1 MNNQVK
7 LLLLIVALVAGSI
20 WAVATKPIRKGLDIQ
35 GGMRVVL
42 RAKIED
48 PSFTRKKTKWT
59 QEHLETVARI
69 MRNRVDALGVSE
81 QVVYPQGTDRI
92 VVELPGVR
100 NKEEAL
106 KVIQQTASLE
116 FRKISQ
122 FENNTWRHEDETIN
136 GQPTGYEKIVDSA
149 GKEVSTAELDDKI
162 FSTEPILD
170 GAELVPNSRAEL
182 TGDGYV
188 IHFEFNDGEPK
199 RIFEEFTR
207 GNINK
212 PLAIFLDKK
221 LISAP
226 NINDVI
232 PGKGIIE
239 GKFTADQ
246 AKTLA
251 NQLNAGAL
259 PVPLEQ
265 IELTNVEATLGSQAV
280 RQTTMAGIVGL
291 ALVLVFM
298 LAYYRGPG
306 TIACIALLLYTLF
319 NFAIFVLI
327 PVTLTV
333 PGIAGFILSIGM
345 AVDANILIFERM
357 KEERRSGKSI
367 RATVETGFRRAF
379 SAIFDTNACTLITCG
394 ILYHFGTGQVRGF
407 AVTLAIGVILSMFS
421 AIIVS
426 RTFLM
431 LLGSTAI
438 GQREGFYRVPDWHP
452 TLHVSRRMA
461 LWFGISAI
469 SIVPGVLF
477 WAIGGIKPSIE
488 FTGGTEMNV
497 QFRQPPT
504 VNQINQILATKGQR
518 ESRVLLAEGNR
529 AFITTRQLTNAQQEE
544 VTAAFRAAGGDVQQT
559 FMVSGLVSRE
569 LTRNAL
575 TAVLISSALIVIFL
589 AFRFAIPNFVE
600 GLKYG
605 LCAVGAMLH
614 DAAFVWGFMA
624 IMGYFLNWQI
634 DGLFVTAMLTIIG
647 FSMHDTIVIFDRLRE
662 NLHHRQRGETFADV
676 ADRSID
682 QTFARSVN
690 TSVATMLPLVAML
703 ILGGPTIRMFIAAL
717 LLGVISGTYSSIF
730 NAAPLL
736 VLWKRMAGERAMLPA
751 TGGGP
756 AVRPAPRPQPQRP
769 VQPTKPRPAQPTV
782 SNGDGAGAP
791 GIPTEEGTIAAGAA
805 DRVKPKKKRR
815 RM

>member
-7 LLLLIVALVAGSI
+7 LLLLIVALVAGAI

-100 NKEEAL
+100 NKDEAL
-106 KVIQQTASLE
+106 RVIQQTASLE
-116 FRKISQ
+116 FRKVTQ
-122 FENNTWRHEDETIN
+122 FENGTWRHEDETKD
-136 GQPTGYEKIVDSA
+136 GVSTGYEKIVDSA
-149 GKEVSTAELDDKI
+149 GKEVSEAELNDKI
-162 FSTEPILD
+162 FSTEPVLT
-170 GAELVPNSRAEL
+170 GGELLPNAKAELG
-182 TGDGYV
+182 GDGYF
-188 IHFEFNDGEPK
+188 INFEFRDDAK
-199 RIFEEFTR
+199 RVFEEFTR

-239 GKFTADQ
+239 GRFTADQ

-265 IELTNVEATLGSQAV
+265 IEQFNVEATLGSQAV
-280 RQTTMAGIVGL
+280 RQTTMAGIAGL

-306 TIACIALLLYTLF
+306 TVACIALLLYTLF
-319 NFAIFVLI
+319 NFAIFVLV

-367 RATVETGFRRAF
+367 RGTVETGFRRAF

-407 AVTLAIGVILSMFS
+407 AVTLAIGVLLSMFS
-421 AIIVS
+421 AITVS

-431 LLGSTAI
+431 LLSNTAL

-452 TLHVSRRMA
+452 TLNVSRRMA
-461 LWFGISAI
+461 LWFGISAV
-469 SIVPGVLF
+469 SIVPGLLF
-477 WAIGGIKPSIE
+477 WGMGGIKPSIE
-488 FTGGTEMNV
+488 FTGGTEMTV
-497 QFRQPPT
+497 QFQQPPT
-504 VNQINQILATKGQR
+504 VNQITQILRSKGQ
-518 ESRVLLAEGNR
+518 EEARVLLAEGNR
-529 AFITTRQLTNAQQEE
+529 AFVTTRQLTDTQASE
-544 VTAAFRAAGGDVQQT
+544 VAGAYRAAGGEVQQT
-559 FMVSGLVSRE
+559 MMVSGLVSRE
-569 LTRNAL
+569 LTQNAI
-575 TAVLISSALIVIFL
+575 TAVLIASALIVIFL

-605 LCAVGAMLH
+605 VCAVGAMLH

-624 IMGYFLNWQI
+624 IMGYFMNWQI

-647 FSMHDTIVIFDRLRE
+647 FSMHDTVVIFDRLRE

-690 TSVATMLPLVAML
+690 TSIATMLPLVAML

-751 TGGGP
+751 TAGGP
-756 AVRPAPRPQPQRP
+756 APRPAPRPQPQRP
-769 VQPTKPRPAQPTV
+769 AQPTKPKPAQPPGP
-782 SNGDGAGAP
+782 NGDGAGTAE
-791 GIPTEEGTIAAGAA
+791 IPAEEGTIAAGGA